1 MNAQEIYVVVNSNPW
16 HALVPL
22 YIFLKGLSVGA
33 LCISALYTVFRSERF
48 KGLAFPAAL
57 TSLITFIPVPILL
70 LADLH
75 QPLRFWHLLVSFN
88 PTSVISW
95 GTWLII
101 LYPLCLL
108 WYIARLG
115 MSHGISIPL
124 LKGVQESASASTSQS
139 QRSSGLGLR
148 GVSVLTL
155 ILALLADLY
164 TAFLL
169 GVVKGKVLWNSA
181 LLPGYF
187 LTSAVATGAALVLI
201 VYLNK
206 EPEEKTVRTLVRIIQ
221 GALAL
226 EIFFV
231 ISQWITLGATSLQ
244 GQKALELLWKDP
256 VYLMGDIFLGILL
269 PLVLLNKPSLNKKS
283 VLTISALLVI
293 LGGLLLR
300 FSIVGVGIQAAAL
313 WN

>member
-1 MNAQEIYVVVNSNPW
+1 MSTHDVYVVVNASPW
-16 HALVPL
+16 NYFVPL
-22 YIFLKGLSVGA
+22 YIFFKGLSVGA

-48 KGLAFPAAL
+48 KTLAFPAAI
-57 TSLITFIPVPILL
+57 TSLLAFIPVPFLL

-75 QPLRFWHLLVSFN
+75 QPLRFWHLLVNFN
-88 PTSVISW
+88 PMSVISW

-108 WYIARLG
+108 WYIARLAL
-115 MSHGISIPL
+115 SQGISIPI
-124 LKGVQESASASTSQS
+124 LKGVQESASASQSTSVFGF
-139 QRSSGLGLR
+139 RGL
-148 GVSVLTL
+148 SILTL
-155 ILALLADLY
+155 SLALLADLY

-169 GVVKGKVLWNSA
+169 GVVKGNVLWNSA

-187 LTSAVATGAALVLI
+187 LTSAVVTGAALVLM

-206 EPEEKTVRTLVRIIQ
+206 KPEEKTLRTLVRIIQ
-221 GALAL
+221 GALAI

-256 VYLMGDIFLGILL
+256 VYLIGDILLGILV
-269 PLVLLNKPSLNKKS
+269 PLVLLNKPSLNKKP
-283 VLTISALLVI
+283 VLIIGALLVI

-300 FSIVGVGIQAAAL
+300 FSIVGVGIQAAGL

>member
-22 YIFLKGLSVGA
+22 YIFFKGLSVGA
-33 LCISALYTVFRSERF
+33 LCISTLYTVFKLERF
-48 KGLAFPAAL
+48 KGLAFPATI
-57 TSLITFIPVPILL
+57 TSLLAFIPVPILL

-75 QPLRFWHLLVSFN
+75 QPLRFWHLLVNFN

-108 WYIARLG
+108 LYIARLG
-115 MSHGISIPL
+115 MSQGISIPVPKL
-124 LKGVQESASASTSQS
+124 VQESASTSQS
-139 QRSSGLGLR
+139 GSGLGLR
-148 GVSVLTL
+148 GLSILTL
-155 ILALLADLY
+155 SLALLADLY

-187 LTSAVATGAALVLI
+187 LTSAVVTGAALVLI

-206 EPEEKTVRTLVRIIQ
+206 KPEEKTVRTLVRIIQ

-226 EIFFV
+226 EIFFA

-244 GQKALELLWKDP
+244 GEKALELLWKDP
-256 VYLMGDIFLGILL
+256 VYLIGDIFLGILL
-269 PLVLLNKPSLNKKS
+269 PLVLLNKPSLSKKP
-283 VLTISALLVI
+283 VLIISALLVI

>member
-1 MNAQEIYVVVNSNPW
+1 MSTQDVYVVVNASPW
-16 HALVPL
+16 NYLVPL
-22 YIFLKGLSVGA
+22 YIFFKGLSVGA

-48 KGLAFPAAL
+48 KTLAFPAAI
-57 TSLITFIPVPILL
+57 TSLLAFIPVPFLL

-75 QPLRFWHLLVSFN
+75 QPLRFWHLLVNFN

-115 MSHGISIPL
+115 LSQGISIPVF
-124 LKGVQESASASTSQS
+124 KGVQESASTSQS
-139 QRSSGLGLR
+139 TSGLGLR
-148 GVSVLTL
+148 GLSILTL
-155 ILALLADLY
+155 SLALLADLY

-187 LTSAVATGAALVLI
+187 LTSAVVTGAALVLI

-206 EPEEKTVRTLVRIIQ
+206 KPEEKTVRTLVRIIQ

-226 EIFFV
+226 EIFFA

-256 VYLMGDIFLGILL
+256 MYLIGDIFVGILL
-269 PLVLLNKPSLNKKS
+269 PLFLLNKPSLNKKP
-283 VLTISALLVI
+283 VLMISALLVI

>member
-1 MNAQEIYVVVNSNPW
+1 MNAQDIYLVVNSNPW
-16 HALVPL
+16 QALVPL
-22 YIFLKGLSVGA
+22 YIFFKGLSVGA
-33 LCISALYTVFRSERF
+33 LCISALFTVFRSERF
-48 KGLAFPAAL
+48 KRLALPAAL
-57 TSLITFIPVPILL
+57 TSLIAFIPAPILL

-75 QPLRFWHLLVSFN
+75 QPLRFWHLFVNFN
-88 PTSVISW
+88 PTSAISW

-115 MSHGISIPL
+115 MNQGISLPL
-124 LKGVQESASASTSQS
+124 FKGAQESASASQS
-139 QRSSGLGLR
+139 QRSSGVSLR

-187 LTSAVATGAALVLI
+187 LASALVTGTALVLI
-201 VYLNK
+201 VSLYMK
-206 EPEEKTVRTLVRIIQ
+206 PEEKTVQTLARIIQ
-221 GALAL
+221 GTLVLELFFAL
-226 EIFFV
+226 
-231 ISQWITLGATSLQ
+231 SQWITLYATNLQ
-244 GQKALELLWKDP
+244 GQKTMELLWHDP
-256 VYLMGDIFLGILL
+256 KYLIGDIFFGILL
-269 PLVLLNKPSLNKKS
+269 PLVLLTKPSLNKKTI
-283 VLTISALLVI
+283 LTISALLVM

-300 FSIVGVGIQAAAL
+300 FSIVDIGIQAAAL

>member
-1 MNAQEIYVVVNSNPW
+1 MNSQEIYVVVNANPW
-16 HALVPL
+16 NYLIPL
-22 YIFLKGLSVGA
+22 YVFFKGLSVGA
-33 LCISALYTVFRSERF
+33 LCISTLYTVFKSERF
-48 KGLAFPAAL
+48 KGLALPAAL
-57 TSLITFIPVPILL
+57 TSLLAFIPVPILL

-95 GTWLII
+95 GTWFII

-108 WYIARLG
+108 WYIARLVI
-115 MSHGISIPL
+115 SQGISIPL
-124 LKGVQESASASTSQS
+124 LKGIQESASTSQKG
-139 QRSSGLGLR
+139 SGLGLR
-148 GVSVLTL
+148 GLSILTL
-155 ILALLADLY
+155 SLALLADLY

-187 LTSAVATGAALVLI
+187 LTSTIVTGAALVLI

-206 EPEEKTVRTLVRIIQ
+206 KPEEKTVRTLVRIIQ

-226 EIFFV
+226 EIFFT
-231 ISQWITLGATSLQ
+231 ISQWITLVATNLQ

-256 VYLMGDIFLGILL
+256 VYLMGDVFLGILL

>member
-1 MNAQEIYVVVNSNPW
+1 MNSQDIYVVVNANPW
-16 HALVPL
+16 NYLVPF
-22 YIFLKGLSVGA
+22 YIFFKGLSVGA

-48 KGLAFPAAL
+48 KTLAFPAAI
-57 TSLITFIPVPILL
+57 TSLLTFIPAPFLL
-70 LADLH
+70 LVDLH
-75 QPLRFWHLLVSFN
+75 QPLRFWHLLVNFN

-115 MSHGISIPL
+115 MSQGIYIPVVP
-124 LKGVQESASASTSQS
+124 KGFQKSASTSQS
-139 QRSSGLGLR
+139 TSGLGLR
-148 GVSVLTL
+148 GLSILTL
-155 ILALLADLY
+155 SLGLLADLY

-187 LTSAVATGAALVLI
+187 LTSAVVTGAALVLI

-206 EPEEKTVRTLVRIIQ
+206 KPEEKTVRTLVRIIQ

-226 EIFFV
+226 EIFFA

-256 VYLMGDIFLGILL
+256 MYLIGDIFLGILV
-269 PLVLLNKPSLNKKS
+269 PLVLLNKPSLNKKP

>member
-1 MNAQEIYVVVNSNPW
+1 MNTQDVYVVVNASPW
-16 HALVPL
+16 NYLVPL
-22 YIFLKGLSVGA
+22 YIFFKGLSVGA
-33 LCISALYTVFRSERF
+33 LCISALYTVFQSERF
-48 KGLAFPAAL
+48 KSLAFPAAL
-57 TSLITFIPVPILL
+57 TSLLAFIPVPILL

-75 QPLRFWHLLVSFN
+75 QPLRFWHLLVNFN

-115 MSHGISIPL
+115 LSQGISIPI
-124 LKGVQESASASTSQS
+124 LKGVQEIASTSQS
-139 QRSSGLGLR
+139 TSGLGLR
-148 GVSVLTL
+148 GLSILTL
-155 ILALLADLY
+155 SLALLADLY

-187 LTSAVATGAALVLI
+187 LTSAIVTGAALVLI

-206 EPEEKTVRTLVRIIQ
+206 KPEEKTVRTLVRIIQ

-226 EIFFV
+226 EIFFA

-256 VYLMGDIFLGILL
+256 MYLIGDIFLGILV
-269 PLVLLNKPSLNKKS
+269 PLVLLNKPSLNKKP
-283 VLTISALLVI
+283 VLMISALLII

>member
-1 MNAQEIYVVVNSNPW
+1 MSTQDVYVVVNASPW
-16 HALVPL
+16 NYLVPL
-22 YIFLKGLSVGA
+22 YIFFKGLSVGA

-48 KGLAFPAAL
+48 KTLAFPAAI
-57 TSLITFIPVPILL
+57 TSLLAFIPVPFLL

-75 QPLRFWHLLVSFN
+75 QPLRFWHLLVNFN

-115 MSHGISIPL
+115 LSQGISIPVF
-124 LKGVQESASASTSQS
+124 KGVQESASTSQS
-139 QRSSGLGLR
+139 TSELGLR
-148 GVSVLTL
+148 GLSILTL
-155 ILALLADLY
+155 SLALLADLY

-187 LTSAVATGAALVLI
+187 LTSAVVTGAALVLI

-206 EPEEKTVRTLVRIIQ
+206 KPEEKTVRTLVRIIQ

-226 EIFFV
+226 EIFFA
-231 ISQWITLGATSLQ
+231 ISQWITLGASSLQ

-256 VYLMGDIFLGILL
+256 MYLIGDIFVGILL
-269 PLVLLNKPSLNKKS
+269 PLFLLNKPSLNKKP
-283 VLTISALLVI
+283 VLMISALLVI

>member
-1 MNAQEIYVVVNSNPW
+1 MNTQDVYVVVNASPW
-16 HALVPL
+16 NYLVPL
-22 YIFLKGLSVGA
+22 YIFFKGLSVGA
-33 LCISALYTVFRSERF
+33 LCISAVYTVFRSERF
-48 KGLAFPAAL
+48 KTLAFPAAI
-57 TSLITFIPVPILL
+57 TSLLTFIPVPFLL

-75 QPLRFWHLLVSFN
+75 QPLRFWHLLVNFN

-115 MSHGISIPL
+115 LSQGISIPI
-124 LKGVQESASASTSQS
+124 LKGVQESASTSQGTF
-139 QRSSGLGLR
+139 GLGLR
-148 GVSVLTL
+148 GLSILTL
-155 ILALLADLY
+155 SLALLADLY

-187 LTSAVATGAALVLI
+187 LTSAVVTGAALVLI

-206 EPEEKTVRTLVRIIQ
+206 KPEEKTVRTLVRIIQ

-226 EIFFV
+226 EIFFA

-256 VYLMGDIFLGILL
+256 VYLIGDIFLGILV
-269 PLVLLNKPSLNKKS
+269 PLVLLNKPSLNKKP
-283 VLTISALLVI
+283 VLMIGALLVI

-300 FSIVGVGIQAAAL
+300 FSIVGVGIQAAGL

>member
-1 MNAQEIYVVVNSNPW
+1 MNTQEVYVVVNASPW
-16 HALVPL
+16 NYLVPL
-22 YIFLKGLSVGA
+22 YIFFKGLSVGA

-48 KGLAFPAAL
+48 KSLAFPAAL
-57 TSLITFIPVPILL
+57 TSLLAFIPVPFLL

-75 QPLRFWHLLVSFN
+75 QPLRFWHLLVNFN

-115 MSHGISIPL
+115 MSQGISIPV
-124 LKGVQESASASTSQS
+124 LKGVQESASTSQS
-139 QRSSGLGLR
+139 TSGLGLS
-148 GVSVLTL
+148 GLSILTL
-155 ILALLADLY
+155 SLALLADLY

-187 LTSAVATGAALVLI
+187 LTSAIVTGAALVLI

-206 EPEEKTVRTLVRIIQ
+206 KPEEKTVRTLVRIIQ

-226 EIFFV
+226 EIFFA

-244 GQKALELLWKDP
+244 GQKALEILWKDP
-256 VYLMGDIFLGILL
+256 MYLIGDIFLGILV
-269 PLVLLNKPSLNKKS
+269 PLVLLNKPSLNKKP
-283 VLTISALLVI
+283 VLMISALLVI